1 MLRFRIAIPGI
12 KMSTLIC
19 GSIAY
24 DTIMVF
30 KDQFKNHILP
40 DKLHILNVAFLVPD
54 MRREFGGCAGNI
66 AYNLKMLGGD
76 PLIMATVGDDH
87 APYTARL
94 DKLGLART
102 HVREAA
108 GSFTAQAFITT
119 DLDDNQITAF
129 HPGAMNFSH
138 HNHVQDAKNVKL
150 GIVAPDGREG
160 MIQHAREFHEAG
172 IPFIFDP
179 GQGLP
184 MFNGDDLMN
193 FINIASY
200 VTVNDYEAELLQERT
215 GKTIAQLAQQVKA
228 LVVTLGAKGSEIH
241 AGGKKYDIPYVK
253 PEAVLDPTGCGDA
266 FRAGLLYGIT
276 HGMDWAVTGRLAS
289 LIGALKIAQ
298 RGPQNHMF
306 TRDSIATLYKTNF
319 GVAPW

>member
-1 MLRFRIAIPGI
+1 
-12 KMSTLIC
+12 MSTLIC

-30 KDQFKNHILP
+30 RDQFKNHILP

-87 APYTARL
+87 APYSARL
-94 DKLGLART
+94 DQLGLART
-102 HVREAA
+102 HVTHAA

-138 HNHVQDAKNVKL
+138 RNHVPDAKGVTL
-150 GIVAPDGREG
+150 GIVAPDGRDG
-160 MIQHAREFHEAG
+160 MLQHAREFRDAG

-184 MFNGDDLMN
+184 MFNGEELTRFIDL
-193 FINIASY
+193 ADY

-215 GKTIAQLAQQVKA
+215 GKSLEQLAKQVKA
-228 LVVTLGAKGSEIH
+228 LIVTLGAKGSVIH
-241 AGGKKYDIPYVK
+241 AEGKKFDIPCVK

-276 HGMDWAVTGRLAS
+276 HRMDWAVTGRLAS

-298 RGPQNHMF
+298 RGPQNHSF
-306 TRDSIATLYKTNF
+306 TRESIADGYRANF
-319 GVAPW
+319 GAAPW